1 MAERLT
7 LNLKELS
14 KRTEG
19 LASGH
24 RACAGCPFP
33 AIVKMILGAA
43 DDPVVVANA
52 TGCMEVVTT
61 IFPYTAWPVPW
72 IHNAFENA
80 AATISGV
87 ESAYKALL
95 RKGKIP
101 GNKKIKFIAF
111 GGDGG
116 TYDIGL
122 QSLSGAIERGHNF
135 LYVLYDNEGY
145 MNTGIQRSSA
155 TPFAAHT
162 TTSPAGK
169 VIPGKTQ
176 HRKDLTEIV
185 AAHNLPY
192 AAQASPSHWN
202 DLIRKVRKALS
213 VEGPTFISII
223 SPCVPGWGYPEHMS
237 IELAKLAVETK
248 FWPLYEVENG
258 YYKINYK
265 PRNPLPV
272 IEFLKPQA
280 RFKHILNR
288 PDLIEE
294 IQRFVDERWERLL
307 WLEQR
312 KPEENK

>member
-1 MAERLT
+1 MAEKLT

-33 AIVKMILGAA
+33 AIIKMILGAA

-192 AAQASPSHWN
+192 A
-202 DLIRKVRKALS
+202 
-213 VEGPTFISII
+213 
-223 SPCVPGWGYPEHMS
+223 
-237 IELAKLAVETK
+237 
-248 FWPLYEVENG
+248 
-258 YYKINYK
+258 
-265 PRNPLPV
+265 
-272 IEFLKPQA
+272 
-280 RFKHILNR
+280 
-288 PDLIEE
+288 
-294 IQRFVDERWERLL
+294 
-307 WLEQR
+307 
-312 KPEENK
+312 